1 MNIRMAICFYVVA
14 VLASVYPVSGV
25 AQPIEDR
32 MLCEDGLLDSVV
44 SATGLSN
51 VDTFL
56 SSCRKDPVQSGQ
68 AIVALVR
75 PRTEGGHAG
84 DAAGSTRFDVDMV
97 IWDIAKQAIVAR
109 GTDPGVLL
117 SDASPLRGTSIDT
130 ARYAVAPGVRAF
142 GLRDEHFPHSHD
154 SQWSETYLSLY
165 VRKGDTIKRVFRTQV
180 LLTVQGETS
189 KTCNDPL
196 QRAIR
201 TTIGIGQA
209 RHEGYADLIVSTQ
222 DADEDGYPPKPCGNI
237 RTEKEVST
245 YDGTTYGPVA
255 IRMYLHPFD

>member
-1 MNIRMAICFYVVA
+1 
-14 VLASVYPVSGV
+14 
-25 AQPIEDR
+25 
-32 MLCEDGLLDSVV
+32 MLCEGGLLDSVV

-56 SSCRKDPVQSGQ
+56 SSCRKDPLQSGQ

-75 PRTEGGHAG
+75 PRTEGDHAG

-97 IWDIAKQAIVAR
+97 IWDIAKQTIVAR
-109 GTDPGVLL
+109 GSDPGVLL

-142 GLRDEHFPHSHD
+142 GLRDEHFPH
-154 SQWSETYLSLY
+154 T
-165 VRKGDTIKRVFRTQV
+165 
-180 LLTVQGETS
+180 
-189 KTCNDPL
+189 
-196 QRAIR
+196 
-201 TTIGIGQA
+201 
-209 RHEGYADLIVSTQ
+209 
-222 DADEDGYPPKPCGNI
+222 KPCGNI